1 VLQGSSAVALPAA
14 FDGDDLEVHL
24 VHTLTPPAEPDEV
37 EDVPL
42 PGDPD
47 ESPLPAPG
55 AGLALL
61 AFAAAARRRGLNP

>member
-1 VLQGSSAVALPAA
+1 VLQGSTALALPTA

-24 VHTLTPPAEPDEV
+24 VHTLSPPAEHDEV

-42 PGDPD
+42 PAEPK
-47 ESPLPAPG
+47 ENTIPAPG

-61 AFAAAARRRGLNP
+61 AFAAAARRRGFNP